1 LYKERQANRRWQCD
15 IDLCIKK
22 AKSRPLERWE
32 HLIYFAK
39 QDMRMQAAKQEG
51 AGENNGARTRRTG
64 LRSPLRVSHT
74 SCGVIAI
81 VSQYVNNNIRG

>member
-1 LYKERQANRRWQCD
+1 
-15 IDLCIKK
+15 
-22 AKSRPLERWE
+22 
-32 HLIYFAK
+32 
-39 QDMRMQAAKQEG
+39 MRMQAAKQEG

-64 LRSPLRVSHT
+64 LRSPLRVFHT